1 MRTIKIK
8 LFFLLLMVFPLFF
21 TSCENENANEIV
33 TIDSVW
39 LNVNGVESREIN
51 SCFTTQWIRLEGSGF
66 DGLKEIYCNNVK
78 ASFSSVLN
86 TSKYITFQVP
96 SGVPIAQE
104 IVDETI
110 RNTIR
115 IVTTHGEYTYRDFK
129 FKDKNKMPGINSVS
143 YTFPKP
149 GDKIYLEGLY
159 IGATTEINFP
169 GPSGEVKAT
178 EYTIISDKR
187 IQVTVPDGVGSVSG
201 AIRIVADGDIYYSP
215 AYMFY
220 SQGIFLKTFLETDVL
235 VPGTY
240 ANTKVYSDPTQIEAL
255 TGLNNNPDNIMAMP
269 EVAKNIAVATST
281 GISAPTPFFKFYA
294 YKGFNKIIANTNSGI
309 IKTTKLENLA
319 IQFDLYMKN
328 PWNSGVIAFK
338 MNKNNNGKNAQYIYN
353 VAPWTVTN
361 PYTFENGW
369 RTITIKFSDF
379 PSLALGTL
387 DSYITTIT
395 SNNYEAMLAFANYDM
410 NADGHTAQEITNLQ
424 MYIANIRLVP
434 TITPN

>member
-1 MRTIKIK
+1 MRTINIK
-8 LFFLLLMVFPLFF
+8 LFFLLFMLLPLFF
-21 TSCENENANEIV
+21 TSCDKDEDNENV

-39 LNVNGVESREIN
+39 LNMNGVESTQIN

-66 DGLKEIYCNNVK
+66 NGLTEIYCNNVK
-78 ASFSSVLN
+78 ASFSPILN

-96 SGVPIAQE
+96 TGVPIAQE
-104 IVDETI
+104 ITDETI
-110 RNTIR
+110 KNTIR
-115 IVTTHGEYTYRDFK
+115 IVTTHGEYTYSNFN
-129 FKDKNKMPGINSVS
+129 FKDKNKMPGVNSVS

-149 GDKIYLEGLY
+149 GDKIYLDGLY
-159 IGATTEINFP
+159 LGATTEINFP

-178 EYTIISDKR
+178 EYSIINDKR
-187 IQVTVPDGVGSVSG
+187 IQVTVPAGVGSVSG

-240 ANTKVYSDPTQIEAL
+240 ANTKVYSDPIQITAL
-255 TGLNNNPDNIMAMP
+255 TGLTNNPDNIMAIP
-269 EVAKNIAVATST
+269 EVAKNIAVATGTSV
-281 GISAPTPFFKFYA
+281 SSNFFKFYA
-294 YKGFNKIIANTNSGI
+294 YKGFNKVIANSNSGI
-309 IKTTKLENLA
+309 IKTSKLENLA
-319 IQFDLYMKN
+319 IQFDLYIKN

-338 MNKNNNGKNAQYIYN
+338 MNKNNSGKNAQYIYN
-353 VAPWTVTN
+353 IAPWTTTN

-369 RTITIKFSDF
+369 RTITVKFSDF

-387 DSYITTIT
+387 DSYITAIT

-410 NADGHTAQEITNLQ
+410 NADGHAPQALTNFQ
-424 MYIANIRLVP
+424 MYIANVRLVP
-434 TITPN
+434 TTTPN